1 MSPSFRSVYVSQSE
15 ATLRGSTETDHR
27 QDLII
32 HGAAPDSVH
41 PNRRKVRVGDAIP
54 QLQKHKVVGL
64 GATVVAGMRY
74 LYVIVPVPS
83 KTRCA

>member
-1 MSPSFRSVYVSQSE
+1 MSPSFRSLHVSQSE

-32 HGAAPDSVH
+32 HGIAYDNVH
-41 PNRRKVRVGDAIP
+41 QNRRQVGVGDAIL

-64 GATVVAGMRY
+64 GATAVARMR
-74 LYVIVPVPS
+74 
-83 KTRCA
+83 